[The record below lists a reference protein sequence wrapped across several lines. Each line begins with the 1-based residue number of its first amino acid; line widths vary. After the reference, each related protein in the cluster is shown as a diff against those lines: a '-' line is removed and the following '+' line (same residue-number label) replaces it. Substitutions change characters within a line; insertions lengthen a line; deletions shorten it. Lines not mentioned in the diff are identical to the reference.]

1 MKRRDVITLL
11 GGAVAC
17 PAVWPA
23 TSLAQRAPRF
33 STVGIL
39 NLASTDAEDGLKR
52 GLRELGHV
60 EGRNIAYEAR
70 YADGRLERLDRLAA
84 ELLALKPALIASSTT
99 QAIQAIRR
107 ISTTVP
113 IVMTATSDPIGS
125 GLIATLARPGGNT
138 TGVTLLSSDVAGKRL
153 EFLKEIAPNVSRVA
167 VLCYKHHPPTAL
179 MFKET
184 QLAAQALDIQL
195 RLLEADT
202 AGLDA
207 AFEDIRR
214 TGMQGL
220 IAQHTVAFVPHIPRI
235 AALAAECR
243 LPSIHEIRQYPAAG
257 GLMSYGAN
265 IESLGHRAA
274 NFADRI
280 LKGAKPGDLPVEQPT
295 KFELIVNRKAAA
307 ALGIAVP
314 ETLLT
319 LVDEAID

>member
-1 MKRRDVITLL
+1 M
-11 GGAVAC
+11 
-17 PAVWPA
+17 
-23 TSLAQRAPRF
+23 QRAPRF

-125 GLIATLARPGGNT
+125 GLIATLARPVGNT
-138 TGVTLLSSDVAGKRL
+138 IGVMLLSSDVAGKRL
-153 EFLKEIAPNVSRVA
+153 EFLKEIAPHVSRVA

-202 AGLDA
+202 AGFDA
-207 AFEDIRR
+207 AFEDFRR

-220 IAQHTVAFVPHIPRI
+220 IAQHTVAFVAAHPADRGARRRVPPAEHPRNPPVSG
-235 AALAAECR
+235 R
-243 LPSIHEIRQYPAAG
+243 G

-265 IESLGHRAA
+265 IESPGHRAA
-274 NFADRI
+274 NFADR
-280 LKGAKPGDLPVEQPT
+280 LRRSP
-295 KFELIVNRKAAA
+295 
-307 ALGIAVP
+307 
-314 ETLLT
+314 
-319 LVDEAID
+319 AICRSSSRRNSS

>member
-1 MKRRDVITLL
+1 MKRRDFIRLV
-11 GGAVAC
+11 GGAVAS

-23 TSLAQRAPRF
+23 AALAQRAPRF

-39 NLASTDAEDGLKR
+39 NLAPTDSENGLKL
-52 GLRELGHV
+52 GLRELGYV

-70 YADGRLERLDRLAA
+70 YADGQQERLDRLAA

-107 ISTTVP
+107 VNTAVP
-113 IVMTATSDPIGS
+113 IVMTAISDPIGS
-125 GLIATLARPGGNT
+125 GLISTLARPGGST
-138 TGVTLLSSDVAGKRL
+138 TGVTLQSSDVAGKRL
-153 EFLKEIAPNVSRVA
+153 ELLKEIAPQVSRVA

-202 AGLDA
+202 AGIEA
-207 AFEDIRR
+207 AFDDIRR
-214 TGMQGL
+214 TGMQAL

-265 IESLGHRAA
+265 IASLGHRAA

-280 LKGAKPGDLPVEQPT
+280 LK
-295 KFELIVNRKAAA
+295 
-307 ALGIAVP
+307 
-314 ETLLT
+314 
-319 LVDEAID
+319 